1 MSTIST
7 LNEGLAG
14 IQNGQSLAKEAA
26 SSIASKEKA
35 TEGHPSSYA
44 EPIVDLIR
52 AENQVEASAKVVKAA
67 DETMGTIIDVLA

>member
-26 SSIASKEKA
+26 SSIASTEKA

-52 AENQVEASAKVVKAA
+52 AENQVEASAKMIKAQ
-67 DETMGTIIDVLA
+67 DEILGTLLDEMA